1 MLLLLLL
8 LLHIACTQPRHP
20 HWFWQNHLFCPSL
33 LADPPN
39 CAAQQDFV
47 GGHIK
52 GAINLEAEHF
62 ADDAA
67 VDQLIDNALAD
78 KSRVV
83 VHCMLSQQRG
93 PRCAARLAQR
103 LQDRGLQQ
111 PSVLVMSGGFSRFD
125 RMYGDNADLVDKG
138 AAQQ

>member
-1 MLLLLLL
+1 VLVL
-8 LLHIACTQPRHP
+8 
-20 HWFWQNHLFCPSL
+20 
-33 LADPPN
+33 
-39 CAAQQDFV
+39 QDFV

-52 GAINLEAEHF
+52 GAINMEAERF

-67 VDQLIDNALAD
+67 VDQLIDKALAD

-103 LQDRGLQQ
+103 MQERGLQQ
-111 PSVLVMSGGFSRFD
+111 PSVLVMSGGWSRFD
-125 RMYGDNADLVDKG
+125 RLYGDNADLVDRPEG
-138 AAQQ
+138 DAQQ